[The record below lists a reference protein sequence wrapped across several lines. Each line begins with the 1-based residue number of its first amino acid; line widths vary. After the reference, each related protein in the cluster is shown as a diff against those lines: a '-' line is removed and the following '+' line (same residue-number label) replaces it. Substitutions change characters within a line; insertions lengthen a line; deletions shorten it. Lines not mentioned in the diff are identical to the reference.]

1 MPGPIVHQSAV
12 VLCSHGGTATAVAPF
27 PRVTVS
33 GMPVVVLT
41 TPMVVAG
48 CGLSGSGSPP
58 CVTGQW
64 LAGATRVLA
73 GGIPVVVTASASLAA
88 PTGTPLAVVSTQTR
102 VIAT

>member
-1 MPGPIVHQSAV
+1 MPGPIVHQNAV

-27 PRVTVS
+27 PRVTVG

-58 CVTGQW
+58 CATGQW
-64 LAGATRVLA
+64 LVGATRVLA
-73 GGIPVVVTASASLAA
+73 GGVPVVVVGSASLAA
-88 PTGTPLAVVSTQTR
+88 PTGTPLVIASTQTR
-102 VIAT
+102 VNAT